1 MSLLT
6 DTALTDTTLTQTA
19 PAAGLTL
26 EAAELRLLDMPLKF
40 DFETSF
46 GVMRRRYVPLLTLRS
61 GQLEGYAEGVM
72 DFLPLYREETVPGAL
87 AFLERQ
93 LLPRLLG
100 RTFATPEAFA
110 LELAPY
116 RGNKMARAM
125 LEMAFWDLWA
135 KSLKLPLWRV
145 LGGVR
150 SRVPVGISLGIQ
162 DSEEA
167 TEKLAAQH
175 IEQGYRRVKLKI
187 KPGWDVQPVSAVRAA
202 FPEIPLTVDANS
214 AYTLSDAGALQKL
227 DDYGLKYIEQPLA
240 FDDLLDHAALQK
252 ELRTPLCLDESI
264 TSAAD
269 TRKAL
274 GIGAGKVI
282 NLKVARVGGHLEARR
297 IHDLTLA
304 FGVPLWCGGMV
315 ETGIG
320 RAHNIHLST
329 LENFVYPGDTSSAS
343 RYWEHDIINEPLE
356 VEGGLMPV
364 PQGSG
369 IGVSLNEEVLQKV
382 TRSHRI
388 VEAGA
393 KPTVDDG
400 PNQPPSDEVY

>member
-1 MSLLT
+1 MS
-6 DTALTDTTLTQTA
+6 TLTN
-19 PAAGLTL
+19 GLRL
-26 EAAELRLLDMPLKF
+26 DAAELRLLDMPLKF

-46 GVMRRRYVPLLTLRS
+46 GVMRRRFVPLLTLRS
-61 GQLEGYAEGVM
+61 GDLEGYAEGVM

-100 RTFATPEAFA
+100 RTFATPEALA

-125 LEMAFWDLWA
+125 IEMAFWDLWA
-135 KSLKLPLWRV
+135 KSLGLPLWRV

-150 SRVPVGISLGIQ
+150 TGVPVGVSLGIQ
-162 DSEEA
+162 PSA
-167 TEKLAAQH
+167 ASTEHLAAQH
-175 IEQGYRRVKLKI
+175 IEQGYGRVKLKI
-187 KPGWDVQPVSAVRAA
+187 KPGWDVQPVAAVRAA
-202 FPEIPLTVDANS
+202 FPEVQLTVDANS
-214 AYTLSDAGALQKL
+214 AYTLADAGALQKL
-227 DDYGLKYIEQPLA
+227 DAYGLKYIEQPLA
-240 FDDLLDHAALQK
+240 FDDLLDHATLQK

-274 GIGAGKVI
+274 SIGAGKVI

-343 RYWEHDIINEPLE
+343 RYWERDIIQQKLE
-356 VEGGLMPV
+356 VEDGLMPV
-364 PQGSG
+364 PEGAG
-369 IGVSLNEEVLQKV
+369 IGVTLDHDVLKDV
-382 TRSHRI
+382 TRSVRI

-393 KPTVDDG
+393 KPSVDDE
-400 PNQPPSDEVY
+400 PEQPPGDEVY